1 VLDFH
6 GARYKAESLSA
17 GYLPTL
23 FDFHFDG
30 AQQKWVP
37 WSSLVGSYIHD
48 PEVKFIHV
56 LGMAQRLKF
65 T

>member
-1 VLDFH
+1 MSIRVR
-6 GARYKAESLSA
+6 ACYKAGSLSA

-37 WSSLVGSYIHD
+37 WSSLVSRYVHD
-48 PEVKFIHV
+48 PEVKFIDV
-56 LGMAQRLKF
+56 LGKA
-65 T
+65 